1 MPDVEATVAR
11 LNTTPAPAAAPPED
25 LVANVSHSW
34 SFFMRKL
41 SPLAGA
47 AVLFAALGGFLF
59 VSNGFDSNAAF
70 AQAVRQFNAAQTMA
84 FTMVT
89 AVPGQDEVLDMRAT
103 VKNPGWMH
111 VEFMQGDEAFSQVFD
126 FQSQQMVMVMPGQK
140 LAQRIN
146 MKGLPRGD
154 NPNDLVAEFGRLDPD
169 HATYLRDE
177 KKDGAIT
184 HVYRIDAGPA
194 RGTMWIDAASKRP
207 VRMEF
212 SVVPGQ
218 KPGVDAGVTM
228 KDFAWDVAVDDA
240 KFSLAVP
247 EGYQLREIDMSN
259 GQPEDLALLLRI
271 FAALSEE
278 PFSADFGMES
288 LAGFQGLM
296 MDSRS
301 DLRTEP
307 RAAFGAAGADLRQ
320 GCIRG
325 GGAHGRNSGP
335 DERNGGAGGD
345 LHGLACRNGRGL
357 ALGGRR
363 GPGGGGR
370 PSALLVEA

>member
-1 MPDVEATVAR
+1 MTHSPSERQSDAEHDALVNEVVETFDRLEVPAMPDVEATVVR
-11 LNTTPAPAAAPPED
+11 LNMTPSPAVALPED

-34 SFFMRKL
+34 SFLMRKL

-47 AVLFAALGGFLF
+47 AVLVAALGGFFF

-140 LAQRIN
+140 FAQRVN

-184 HVYRIDAGPA
+184 HVYRIDAGPV
-194 RGTMWIDAASKRP
+194 RGTTWIDAASKRP
-207 VRMEF
+207 MRMEF
-212 SVVPGQ
+212 SVVPRAE
-218 KPGVDAGVTM
+218 AG
-228 KDFAWDVAVDDA
+228 
-240 KFSLAVP
+240 
-247 EGYQLREIDMSN
+247 R
-259 GQPEDLALLLRI
+259 
-271 FAALSEE
+271 
-278 PFSADFGMES
+278 
-288 LAGFQGLM
+288 
-296 MDSRS
+296 
-301 DLRTEP
+301 
-307 RAAFGAAGADLRQ
+307 
-320 GCIRG
+320 GCGRHDERFRLGRG
-325 GGAHGRNSGP
+325 G
-335 DERNGGAGGD
+335 
-345 LHGLACRNGRGL
+345 
-357 ALGGRR
+357 
-363 GPGGGGR
+363 
-370 PSALLVEA
+370 